1 VQAKFLIKEIFNSEL
16 KVYYLALSTAI
27 VAAIMAIIFLL
38 FKSVATLIMTMSA
51 ILVIALAFIILIV
64 AVYLDYIEG
73 RLHASYHH

>member
-1 VQAKFLIKEIFNSEL
+1 VKFLIKEIFNSEL

>member
-1 VQAKFLIKEIFNSEL
+1 MKFLIKEIFNSEL